1 MRTIF
6 RLQAKKGQKLFLRMG
21 ELMDECG
28 EFTQKNIQLTMEK
41 NREPKTRVV
50 MENGLV
56 ELLAENLCLLRKS
69 KYIAKYIV

>member
-1 MRTIF
+1 
-6 RLQAKKGQKLFLRMG
+6 
-21 ELMDECG
+21 MDECG